1 MQNVIA
7 IPANPALVNSTE
19 DFLQA
24 IDHGRPAAEPFI
36 TLVDRLTDRLL
47 SLFLLEPA
55 QMTDLSGGQRKV
67 IDFAV
72 STASKASH
80 MLTRQ
85 IYKKVSNEDFA
96 PIVQNIRGMYWQ
108 AGKDNAQHASI
119 AFAVADDFAGD
130 FRRAADVAEQGQ
142 GTSEVALI
150 TAVMD
155 RLADEIIDKIFLE
168 QTRHVKIGFVTGKA
182 LNVGVE
188 GSRKAVHAVNHKVLK
203 GLSDEELKAFMGH
216 YSSILTQR

>member
-85 IYKKVSNEDFA
+85 IYKKISNEEFA

-130 FRRAADVAEQGQ
+130 FRRAADVAAQGQ
-142 GTSEVALI
+142 GTGEVALI

-203 GLSDEELKAFMGH
+203 GLGNDELKAFMGH

>member
-24 IDHGRPAAEPFI
+24 MDHGKPAAEKFI

-47 SLFLLEPA
+47 GLFLLEPA
-55 QMTDLSGGQRKV
+55 EMTDLSGGQRKV

-85 IYKKVSNEDFA
+85 IYKKVSNEEFA
-96 PIVQNIRGMYWQ
+96 PIAQSVRGMYWP
-108 AGKDNAQHASI
+108 AGEDNNQHPSL
-119 AFAVADDFAGD
+119 AFAVPDDFAAD
-130 FRRAADVAEQGQ
+130 FRRAADVAEAGQ

-155 RLADEIIDKIFLE
+155 RLTNEIIDRIFLE
-168 QTRHVKIGFVTGKA
+168 NTRHVKIGFVTGKA

-188 GSRKAVHAVNHKVLK
+188 GSRKAVHAVNNKVLK
-203 GLSDEELKAFMGH
+203 GLSDDELKGFMSH
-216 YSSILTQR
+216 YSGILTQR

>member
-85 IYKKVSNEDFA
+85 IYKKISNEDFA

-130 FRRAADVAEQGQ
+130 FRRAADVAAQGQ
-142 GTSEVALI
+142 GTGEVVLI

-203 GLSDEELKAFMGH
+203 GLSNDELKAFMGH
-216 YSSILTQR
+216 YSGILTQR